1 GVYRRDEVDKFA
13 LEMKAFLSGREEAK
27 RATFTRVTKE
37 DLPEV
42 LRLSKEIFNWLPN
55 AAIRTAWIEKNPDT
69 QFQLCLDTR
78 VIGCAVVLPLKLET
92 IEQIL
97 RDEISSEARPAD
109 EIETYTP
116 GRPYHLYIM
125 GAGISPAFNKQQ
137 KRTYGAKLV
146 TGICDE

>member
-1 GVYRRDEVDKFA
+1 MPQTKTFKDYYTASEVKQKLGITDGMLYNYVRYGHLERITPPGRKQGVYRRDEVDKFA

-97 RDEISSEARPAD
+97 RDEISS
-109 EIETYTP
+109 
-116 GRPYHLYIM
+116 
-125 GAGISPAFNKQQ
+125 
-137 KRTYGAKLV
+137 
-146 TGICDE
+146 